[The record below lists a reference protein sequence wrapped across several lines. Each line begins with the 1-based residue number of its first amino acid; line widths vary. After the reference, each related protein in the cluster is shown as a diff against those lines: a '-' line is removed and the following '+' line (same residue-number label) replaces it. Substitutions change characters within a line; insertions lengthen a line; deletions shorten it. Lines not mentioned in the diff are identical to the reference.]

1 VVGLLL
7 ASGRGRRFDPS
18 GQRNKLLA
26 VLADGRPVLRAAAEH
41 LCAALSEVAIVLPF
55 EDTTLPT
62 CVEGLE
68 ITIVRNPR
76 AAEGM
81 SHSIAVG
88 VSRFP
93 HARGWM
99 VALGDMPY
107 INYLSIR
114 TVAGALSSTDTIV
127 APVYG
132 GRRGHPVA
140 FGASHFLELCE
151 LSGDHGARAL
161 LAQHPVKEVPL
172 EDPGILRDIDTP
184 WDFS

>member
-1 VVGLLL
+1 
-7 ASGRGRRFDPS
+7 
-18 GQRNKLLA
+18 
-26 VLADGRPVLRAAAEH
+26 
-41 LCAALSEVAIVLPF
+41 
-55 EDTTLPT
+55 
-62 CVEGLE
+62 
-68 ITIVRNPR
+68 
-76 AAEGM
+76 M